1 VRLTLLDGSTFVVC
15 DQRGDVDGVS
25 AASGFFAADTRFL
38 SRSVL
43 TIDGDRGDPVAFEQG
58 APHVAVF
65 DLEWETGLAVRREL
79 FVGRGLEEAA
89 TVWNRSDR
97 EVEVVLELELASD
110 FADIF
115 AVKRVED
122 LGAPGTS
129 EVAPSRPERWKDAR
143 TVEFADQGFPARTLV
158 HLAPAPDDADG
169 SAARYRLRLAPGER
183 WQLGVAVQWLL
194 DGTSELDAAAFE
206 AGLRDDRR
214 ERDASLGCLVALGA
228 AAAGAG
234 RRRARA
240 DLGAFAR

>member
-1 VRLTLLDGSTFVVC
+1 MRLTLLDGSTFVVC

-43 TIDGDRGDPVAFEQG
+43 TIDGDRGKPIAFEQS
-58 APHVAVF
+58 APHVGVF
-65 DLEWETGLAVRREL
+65 ELEWETGLAVRREL

-122 LGAPGTS
+122 LGAPGRS

-169 SAARYRLRLAPGER
+169 SAARRVL
-183 WQLGVAVQWLL
+183 
-194 DGTSELDAAAFE
+194 
-206 AGLRDDRR
+206 
-214 ERDASLGCLVALGA
+214 
-228 AAAGAG
+228 
-234 RRRARA
+234 
-240 DLGAFAR
+240 